1 MEDRGGDQK
10 ATIISGEKPSTEKE
24 GGFLG
29 SFIPDFA
36 KNFISGF
43 KKLFTGGKL
52 TKILGKVF
60 SKVFLPLTIIATLFS
75 GITAGFKKYQETGSF
90 KDAIVAGL
98 GGMLDFITF
107 GLVGENELKNVFDS
121 VSSFLDPIMNKIS
134 EIFTGI
140 KNFFIKL
147 FGGTVEIKD
156 DTPAKIDKTKPAM
169 PDTKEFLP
177 NKEKAEAAKAEMMKT
192 AGLDPT
198 KEVGEKDITAMAEK
212 AGVPKGAMGDLKGI
226 LESGKTGGF
235 GAMLE
240 KAKEFEQKYPTPPPT
255 PESPVPLTT

>member
-107 GLVGENELKNVFDS
+107 GLVGEDELKNVFDS

-177 NKEKAEAAKAEMMKT
+177 NK
-192 AGLDPT
+192 
-198 KEVGEKDITAMAEK
+198 
-212 AGVPKGAMGDLKGI
+212 
-226 LESGKTGGF
+226 
-235 GAMLE
+235 
-240 KAKEFEQKYPTPPPT
+240 
-255 PESPVPLTT
+255 

>member
-1 MEDRGGDQK
+1 MFSYLCCTYFCDR
-10 ATIISGEKPSTEKE
+10 
-24 GGFLG
+24 L
-29 SFIPDFA
+29 
-36 KNFISGF
+36 
-43 KKLFTGGKL
+43 
-52 TKILGKVF
+52 
-60 SKVFLPLTIIATLFS
+60 
-75 GITAGFKKYQETGSF
+75 
-90 KDAIVAGL
+90 
-98 GGMLDFITF
+98 
-107 GLVGENELKNVFDS
+107 
-121 VSSFLDPIMNKIS
+121 
-134 EIFTGI
+134 I

-198 KEVGEKDITAMAEK
+198 KEVSEKDITAMAEK
-212 AGVPKGAMGDLKGI
+212 AGVPKGAIGDLKGI

-240 KAKEFEQKYPTPPPT
+240 KAKEF
-255 PESPVPLTT
+255 